1 MENSPQ
7 QQEASGLIAATVEQT
22 ICPEKEV
29 YKCPKCG
36 LYINILKDAIPK
48 AGMNCPGDGL
58 EMIRIIFRT
67 VKALPQGL
75 TSFREALRRGRSR
88 NNWKRLKRVFKK
100 HRISLDQ
107 MYTPLA
113 YGLAMRQIR
122 GQ

>member
-1 MENSPQ
+1 MENLPQ
-7 QQEASGLIAATVEQT
+7 QQEMTGIVAAATESQVS
-22 ICPEKEV
+22 PRKEV

-36 LYINILKDAIPK
+36 LYINILKEAIPK
-48 AGMNCPGDGL
+48 EGMNCPGDGW
-58 EMIRIIFRT
+58 EMKKIVFRT
-67 VKALPQGL
+67 VKSLPQGL

-88 NNWKRLKRVFKK
+88 NQWKNLKRAFR
-100 HRISLDQ
+100 HRRISLDQ